1 MERMSLIKM
10 LKELYKIAWQKE
22 FIDNKIDK
30 ETKLVHSRLD
40 KLKEAKIWQRL
51 VAGIPAFVIMF
62 VSCYMSSI
70 YYMSSVLD
78 ENKMAMHTLFKTIFF
93 GTIIIGTLV
102 QLNLGHIIA
111 MTKWYKEQEATLL
124 AREALLQKK
133 HRTLMAAKTK
143 EALDV
148 FPGLGKEYLTTEAI
162 GNMIKYVMNGR
173 ADSIKEMIA
182 IYETD
187 NHRVRV

>member
-22 FIDNKIDK
+22 FIDNKFDK
-30 ETKLVHSRLD
+30 ETKLVHRRLD

-62 VSCYMSSI
+62 VSCYMASV

-78 ENKMAMHTLFKTIFF
+78 EEMMLMHTLFKTIFF
-93 GTIIIGTLV
+93 GTIIIGTLI
-102 QLNLGHIIA
+102 QINLGHIIS
-111 MTKWYKEQEATLL
+111 MTKWYKEQEAALL
-124 AREALLQKK
+124 AREALLRKK

-162 GNMIKYVMNGR
+162 GCMINYIKSGR
-173 ADSIKEMIA
+173 ADSIKEMIT
-182 IYETD
+182 IYEKD
-187 NHRVRV
+187 CHRAHA